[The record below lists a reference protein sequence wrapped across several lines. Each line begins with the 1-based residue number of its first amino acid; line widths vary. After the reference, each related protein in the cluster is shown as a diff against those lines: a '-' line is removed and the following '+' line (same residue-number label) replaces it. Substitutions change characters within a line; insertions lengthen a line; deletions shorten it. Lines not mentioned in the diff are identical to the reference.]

1 MRGVIMTEG
10 KLIRPRIVRLTLG
23 VVFIGLSV
31 AVFIRGGNVDV
42 VSAFVFSM
50 TGFIVGDI
58 VRTR

>member
-1 MRGVIMTEG
+1 MTEG